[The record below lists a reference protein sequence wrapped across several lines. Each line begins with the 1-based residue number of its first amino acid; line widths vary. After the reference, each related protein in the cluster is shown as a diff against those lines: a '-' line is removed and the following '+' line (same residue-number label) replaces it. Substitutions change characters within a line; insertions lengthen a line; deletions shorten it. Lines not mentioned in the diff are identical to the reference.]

1 MGKQVEYGS
10 IKICIHQRNQPD
22 LGLSLLDSV
31 AVRHRL
37 PARCRG
43 PVQEV
48 VVGDGFALRLVALK
62 AGEENKRVLEKVR
75 PRRAA
80 DAGRYPTAE
89 KMVTRRA
96 RRRSILITS
105 GPGGIRSA
113 ARQII
118 GLMNKSLTV
127 LSAAKRFLFTTTSGE
142 STSLDVIGCRGEITP
157 LFHTHEL
164 LLYSSYTPLCVRV
177 LFYPMHCNLCF
188 SACELVIMATA
199 GVRCVSLLPWS

>member
-1 MGKQVEYGS
+1 MEYGS
-10 IKICIHQRNQPD
+10 IKICIDQRNQPD
-22 LGLSLLDSV
+22 LGLSLLNSV

-37 PARCRG
+37 PPRRRG
-43 PVQEV
+43 PIKEV
-48 VVGDGFALRLVALK
+48 VIRDGFALHLVALK
-62 AGEENKRVLEKVR
+62 AGEENKRGLENAR

-89 KMVTRRA
+89 KMVMRRA

-113 ARQII
+113 ARQIR

-127 LSAAKRFLFTTTSGE
+127 LSAAKRFLLTTTSGE
-142 STSLDVIGCRGEITP
+142 STSLGVFACRGQITQ
-157 LFHTHEL
+157 LFHTHKL
-164 LLYSSYTPLCVRV
+164 LFYSSYTPLCVHM
-177 LFYPMHCNLCF
+177 LFYPMHCNSCF

-199 GVRCVSLLPWS
+199 GAGMFPCCPGPEVAG